1 MTLPKD
7 AAAIDRRRLMAAVA
21 AAAALPGTGRAQ
33 TASDA
38 PLRALEQSVQG
49 WLGVMALRSDGR
61 ILLSHRA
68 NDRFP
73 MDSTFKASL
82 AAAVLARVDRGQERL
97 DRRLPVTRADIL
109 ANSPVTETLVAA
121 GEADLA
127 TLCQA
132 AITVS
137 DNAAAN
143 LLLGTVGGPAGL
155 TAFWRRLGDRV
166 TRLDRIEPGLN
177 EGTPG
182 DPRDTTSPAA
192 MAGVLRNLIFGRA
205 LSAESRQRLTGW
217 MGQTRTGLNLL
228 RAGVPADWRAADKT
242 GRGGH
247 GSVNDI
253 AVFWPPGGLPV
264 IVTCYLTATEAA
276 TPLKE
281 QTHAEVGRLVAAA
294 WRAQR

>member
-1 MTLPKD
+1 MTFLT
-7 AAAIDRRRLMAAVA
+7 DRRRLMLALA
-21 AAAALPGTGRAQ
+21 AAAALPDPAAAQ

-38 PLRALEQSVQG
+38 SLRALEARVQG
-49 WLGVMALRSDGR
+49 WLGVMALRADGR

-82 AAAVLARVDRGQERL
+82 AAAVLSRVDQGREHL
-97 DRRLPVTRADIL
+97 DRMLPVRRADIL
-109 ANSPVTETLVAA
+109 ANSPVTESLVAS
-121 GEADLA
+121 GEASVA
-127 TLCQA
+127 ALCEA

-143 LLLGTVGGPAGL
+143 LLLGAVGGPAGL
-155 TAFWRRLGDRV
+155 TAFWRGLGDRV
-166 TRLDRIEPGLN
+166 TRLDRIEPDLN

-192 MAGVLRNLIFGRA
+192 MAGTLRALLFGRA
-205 LSAESRQRLTGW
+205 LSAESRQRLAGW

-253 AVFWPPGGLPV
+253 AVFWPPGGRPV
-264 IVTCYLTATEAA
+264 IVTCFVTATEAPVA
-276 TPLKE
+276 LKE

-294 WRAQR
+294 YRAQR

>member
-1 MTLPKD
+1 MTALP
-7 AAAIDRRRLMAAVA
+7 DRRRLMLALA
-21 AAAALPGTGRAQ
+21 AAATLPDLADAQ

-38 PLRALEQSVQG
+38 PIRALEAAVQG

-73 MDSTFKASL
+73 MASTFKASL
-82 AAAVLARVDRGQERL
+82 AAAVLARVDQGREQLGRL
-97 DRRLPVTRADIL
+97 LPVSRADIL

-121 GEADLA
+121 GQASIA
-127 TLCQA
+127 TLCEA

-137 DNAAAN
+137 DNGAAN
-143 LLLGTVGGPAGL
+143 LLLATVGGPAGL
-155 TAFWRRLGDRV
+155 TAFWRGIGDRV

-192 MAGVLRNLIFGRA
+192 MAGTLRALLFGRA
-205 LSAESRQRLTGW
+205 LSAESRQRLAGW

-253 AVFWPPGGLPV
+253 AVFWPPGGRPV

-276 TPLKE
+276 VPLKE

-294 WRAQR
+294 YRAQR